1 MKLHSDTSES
11 GPACESEPHAA
22 QDMNLNHR
30 LTLTSCALKPGCLEG
45 AALLCNGS
53 SDQSGLENLTSHC
66 DDPDRVAVT
75 SEDDSRSLA
84 SVDDGDDLTPE
95 IQQAYRIFQSFL
107 SEKHKSITAP
117 FWHPIGPGSQTPD
130 AEVCFRKMHDKFVN
144 REYESITA
152 FVADFR
158 LMLENCYRF
167 HGVDHWI
174 SKQAQKLEIIL
185 EQKLTLL
192 SR

>member
-1 MKLHSDTSES
+1 M
-11 GPACESEPHAA
+11 
-22 QDMNLNHR
+22 
-30 LTLTSCALKPGCLEG
+30 
-45 AALLCNGS
+45 
-53 SDQSGLENLTSHC
+53 SHC
-66 DDPDRVAVT
+66 DKSQVDPDRVTVT
-75 SEDDSRSLA
+75 SEDDSRSLP
-84 SVDDGDDLTPE
+84 SSTVEDEHHLTPE

-107 SEKHKSITAP
+107 SEKHKATTAP
-117 FWHPIGPGSQTPD
+117 FWHPPD
-130 AEVCFRKMHDKFVN
+130 PASSPDGDMCFKKMDDKFVN

-167 HGVDHWI
+167 HGVHHWM
-174 SKQAQKLEIIL
+174 SKQAQKLEVIL

>member
-11 GPACESEPHAA
+11 ESHAA

-30 LTLTSCALKPGCLEG
+30 LTLTSCALKPGCLDG
-45 AALLCNGS
+45 SALQCNGS

-66 DDPDRVAVT
+66 DDPDRVTVT
-75 SEDDSRSLA
+75 SEDDSRSA
-84 SVDDGDDLTPE
+84 DDGDGLAPE

-130 AEVCFRKMHDKFVN
+130 VEVCFRKMHDKFVN
-144 REYESITA
+144 REYESITG

>member
-1 MKLHSDTSES
+1 MTDDAGGTCAGEHHGRRMKLHSDPSES
-11 GPACESEPHAA
+11 THTCE
-22 QDMNLNHR
+22 DMNLNHR
-30 LTLTSCALKPGCLEG
+30 LTLTSAGLEG
-45 AALLCNGS
+45 AELLCNGS
-53 SDQSGLENLTSHC
+53 SDQSGLENFTSHC
-66 DDPDRVAVT
+66 DKSDPVT
-75 SEDDSRSLA
+75 SDDDSRS
-84 SVDDGDDLTPE
+84 STGENGDDLTPE

-107 SEKHKSITAP
+107 SEKHRSITAP
-117 FWHPIGPGSQTPD
+117 FWHPGSQSPD
-130 AEVCFRKMHDKFVN
+130 ADMSLRKMHDKFVN

-158 LMLENCYRF
+158 LMLENCYRY